1 MSTLRAR
8 WACLS
13 VLLVSLLGGC
23 GGPGQLEA
31 PVAFTGSVTDASG
44 KPVKDIAV
52 ELQPLESGHPATLQ
66 VGTDGTFSGEAV
78 PGKYAYKLV
87 PGAKART
94 APKGVP
100 AELMETSM
108 ERTYQVGSSTPLEIK
123 LP

>member
-1 MSTLRAR
+1 MSTLRASLT
-8 WACLS
+8 CLG
-13 VLLVSLLGGC
+13 VLLASLVVGC

-31 PVAFTGSVTDASG
+31 PVAFTGRVMDASG

-52 ELQPLESGHPATLQ
+52 ELQPLENGHPATLQ
-66 VGTDGTFSGEAV
+66 VNADGSFSGEAV

-94 APKGVP
+94 APKGI
-100 AELMETSM
+100 ATELLETSM